1 MSVTERFLRYIQVPT
16 TSDESSETVPSTESQ
31 LVLAKLLV
39 EELKEMG
46 LEDAAMDNHGY
57 VMATIPSNI
66 EADVPTIGFIAHLD
80 TAPDLTTVNIK
91 PRIVE
96 AYDGLTITL
105 NEEQGILL
113 SPEDFPE
120 MKDYVGEDLIVTDGL
135 TLLGADDKAGV
146 AEIMTMAATL
156 TSNPEIKHGTVKIGF
171 TPDEEIGRGAN
182 FFDVEKFNADFAYTL
197 DGGPIGELEYES
209 FNANNFKVTINGRNV
224 HPGYAKDRMIS
235 ALEIVQEFHNMLPNH
250 QRPQYTENY
259 DGFYHQISIN
269 GTVDNSETTYILRHH
284 DKEAFE
290 QMKAH
295 VERTAEFLNKKYGE
309 HTVILEMKDMYYNM
323 AEKIEPVFHIVD
335 IAEEAMIEL
344 GIKPLI
350 KPIRGGTDGAR
361 LSFMGL
367 PTPNIFAGGHNFHG
381 RHEFVPINSMEMA
394 VKTTVRIIEKYA
406 KATEYYTYS

>member
-1 MSVTERFLRYIQVPT
+1 MKVHERFLEYVAIDT
-16 TSDESSETVPSTESQ
+16 KSDPSSETCPSTEIQ
-31 LVLAKLLV
+31 KDLGKLLV
-39 EELKEMG
+39 KQLLEMG
-46 LEDAAMDNHGY
+46 LEDASMDENGY
-57 VMATIPSNI
+57 IIATLPSNTDK
-66 EADVPTIGFIAHLD
+66 EVPTIGYVAHMD
-80 TAPDLTTVNIK
+80 TAPDFSGTDVK
-91 PRIVE
+91 ARIIE
-96 AYDGLTITL
+96 NYDGSDIVL
-105 NEEQGILL
+105 NKELDIIM
-113 SPEDFPE
+113 SPSYFEALDN
-120 MKDYVGEDLIVTDGL
+120 YHGLDLIVTDGT
-135 TLLGADDKAGV
+135 TLLGADNKAGV
-146 AEIMTMAATL
+146 AEIMTMVQYYVE
-156 TSNPEIKHGTVKIGF
+156 NPDVAHGTIKIGF